1 MIVKTS
7 NDCSTFSVAWRER
20 VVFHIERTFPWCL
33 NQSNSRRVFLCC
45 YFFIWRSISCINA
58 PYASF
63 SKNEQDYSPFYQ
75 RSWILHN
82 ECYRI
87 IWPLLLL
94 ILQFPLFRERRKDAT
109 EGQELRYFWNNPTQK
124 IPCFVNLD
132 YRDVCKIILSIFWN
146 YGFLICHWN
155 IGGNILIYHRSN
167 IKHHSPDGDFSP
179 RYRIFSQTRKY
190 VLLNI
195 SRHRL
200 LANNQWLSIKI
211 CYV

>member
-1 MIVKTS
+1 MLNFFCCIE
-7 NDCSTFSVAWRER
+7 RER
-20 VVFHIERTFPWCL
+20 VIFHIERTFPWCL

-109 EGQELRYFWNNPTQK
+109 EGHELRYFWNNPTQK
-124 IPCFVNLD
+124 MPCFVNLD
-132 YRDVCKIILSIFWN
+132 YLDVARLSCRSFEIMASWFVIEILVETYWSIT
-146 YGFLICHWN
+146 GPI
-155 IGGNILIYHRSN
+155 SN
-167 IKHHSPDGDFSP
+167 ITAQMAIFPLDIESSHKHGNMFYWIFPDTD
-179 RYRIFSQTRKY
+179 Y
-190 VLLNI
+190 
-195 SRHRL
+195 
-200 LANNQWLSIKI
+200 
-211 CYV
+211 